1 MTVSEIRP
9 FVRYARAL
17 TLDENS
23 SFPAVSIPY
32 DARLFYVTQGEGIIA
47 VDGKRIK
54 MKKESALVINS
65 GVEYSLKAPEGS
77 IKLIAFNFDFISDGK
92 NPTSPVIPATKSG
105 YDPSRLLYHVEFEDE
120 NAPKL
125 NRYLFVEN
133 AKVIEKKAITL
144 MSEYKKKL
152 LAHSLVTGAL
162 MSEIIVDL
170 LRIENTPSS
179 TKEGVIGSILEYIE
193 SHYKEP
199 LTNSSVADVFGF
211 HPNYISALIKK
222 TVGMPLYSY
231 LLQVRLH
238 HAAELLESG
247 SFSIGE
253 ISAKVGF
260 CDTYHFSHYFKKIMG
275 VAPSAFS
282 KGFK

>member
-1 MTVSEIRP
+1 MISAAP
-9 FVRYARAL
+9 QGAA
-17 TLDENS
+17 D
-23 SFPAVSIPY
+23 
-32 DARLFYVTQGEGIIA
+32 LFC
-47 VDGKRIK
+47 R
-54 MKKESALVINS
+54 
-65 GVEYSLKAPEGS
+65 
-77 IKLIAFNFDFISDGK
+77 DGK

-125 NRYLFVEN
+125 NRYLFIEN
-133 AKVIEKKAITL
+133 AKVIEKKCIALT
-144 MSEYKKKL
+144 SEYKKKL

-179 TKEGVIGSILEYIE
+179 TKEDVIGSILEYIE

-222 TVGMPLYSY
+222 AVGMPLYSY
-231 LLQVRLH
+231 LLRVRLH

-247 SFSIGE
+247 RFSIGE